1 MRHSLSLLPMPQL
14 FRLWDHDNSGYL
26 DHDEVLTVLRYER
39 TDGCSST
46 GRILRALIDY
56 SSHAALSLA
65 PCHSWFLKHIP
76 EEDNEKVLSTIWD
89 QADTDTKDKDKENTA
104 TPATEADGTADVE
117 AGSPPAAY
125 RKPAIHGEMVGEMV
139 KRIEGGELKEMIKAA
154 EKIRVA
160 GVLDELDGTPDDDE
174 VRLTLPL
181 FKAWLLRISS
191 NLEGSTFKKAMN
203 KLCDVAKRYV
213 CAKQIF
219 EVWDID
225 RSGILDFSEL
235 RALFKWL
242 KENATVGLDYTT
254 LWDELPDTGTADGPT
269 FDLWLLTV
277 TKDMAAVSFDELQEK
292 IKARLKELKE
302 PTAAA
307 SPAPESANEKSLT
320 QVV

>member
-1 MRHSLSLLPMPQL
+1 
-14 FRLWDHDNSGYL
+14 
-26 DHDEVLTVLRYER
+26 
-39 TDGCSST
+39 
-46 GRILRALIDY
+46 
-56 SSHAALSLA
+56 
-65 PCHSWFLKHIP
+65 
-76 EEDNEKVLSTIWD
+76 
-89 QADTDTKDKDKENTA
+89 
-104 TPATEADGTADVE
+104 
-117 AGSPPAAY
+117 
-125 RKPAIHGEMVGEMV
+125 MVGEMV

-154 EKIRVA
+154 EKIKAA
-160 GVLDELDGTPDDDE
+160 GVLNQLDGTPDDDE

-181 FKAWLLRISS
+181 FKAWLLRISG
-191 NLEGSTFKKAMN
+191 NLEGSTFKAAMN

-219 EVWDID
+219 EVWDIN

-277 TKDMAAVSFDELQEK
+277 TKDMQPDSFDELQEK
-292 IKARLKELKE
+292 IKARLKELKDPE
-302 PTAAA
+302 ATAAA
-307 SPAPESANEKSLT
+307 PAPPATESVTEKSLTQKSLT